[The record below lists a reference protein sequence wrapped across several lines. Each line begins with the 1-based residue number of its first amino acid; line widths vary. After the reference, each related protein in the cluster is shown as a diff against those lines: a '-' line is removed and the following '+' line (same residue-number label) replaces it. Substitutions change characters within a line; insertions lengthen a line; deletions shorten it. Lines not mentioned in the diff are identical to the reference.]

1 MSDITREDLMQV
13 PLDQKLQSEA
23 QWRVWI
29 GHIKSAAVA
38 EDVWDYL
45 DPEKADDEVLQVPK
59 AQEEPSIPRD
69 NRQRERDIM
78 ELDDAELKRYTF
90 AVQAY
95 DRRDQRRQRLLKTMS
110 RLNNL
115 ITRSL
120 ATEHHY
126 LVVGEDSPRKK
137 LIKLSETFKPKPQ
150 SRQQQLRRAWR
161 EMIRQKPQ
169 GDTNHW
175 LTQWVSLFEEGK
187 IAGIPDC
194 SNGDHFA
201 IRDFLDAI
209 QSVDDT
215 WCTAWRERLADQ
227 EKSVT
232 FHEVIASY
240 RSRRGDLAISSGR
253 KQPKIALASLNGEP
267 EAKPVEKTY
276 RKKCPCGNTHPQ
288 HHFSKCF
295 YLNESIRP
303 EGWKP
308 KEGTIERI
316 SENIKQMSPQDQE
329 KIVKI
334 QQKKAESAH
343 LAGTAPQEGQP
354 LVFFANDTQA
364 IASSAMD
371 EDLLKDSWILDS
383 GSTVHICNDR
393 EQFLTYAPRK
403 STVKTE
409 NEDIDHG
416 TFASGINLD
425 IPQPVN
431 AGSQVTEPQSL
442 DTPSQEKEATSQLV
456 ETQQMMSPSPTPPV
470 QPAQASEPRTA
481 PRDIVGDISSR
492 NICSLKQIPET

>member
-1 MSDITREDLMQV
+1 MSDIIREDLMQV
-13 PLDQKLQSEA
+13 PLDQKLHSEA

-69 NRQRERDIM
+69 TRQRERDIM

-95 DRRDQRRQRLLKTMS
+95 DRRDQRRQRVLKTMS

-126 LVVGEDSPRKK
+126 LIVGEDSPRKK

-150 SRQQQLRRAWR
+150 NRQQQLRRAWR
-161 EMIRQKPQ
+161 EIIRQKPS
-169 GDTNHW
+169 GDINHW

-194 SNGDHFA
+194 SNGDQFA

-215 WCTAWRERLADQ
+215 WCTAWREKLVDQ
-227 EKSVT
+227 EKSIT

-240 RSRRGDLAISSGR
+240 RSRQGDLAVSSGR

-267 EAKPVEKTY
+267 EAKPMEKTY

-308 KEGTIERI
+308 KEGTLERI
-316 SENIKQMSPQDQE
+316 PESIKQMSPQDQE
-329 KIVKI
+329 KIAKI

-343 LAGTAPQEGQP
+343 LARHLCLWNKSGY
-354 LVFFANDTQA
+354 
-364 IASSAMD
+364 ASTSRCGLT
-371 EDLLKDSWILDS
+371 ED
-383 GSTVHICNDR
+383 GSTEVG
-393 EQFLTYAPRK
+393 YAFSGERSHFATSGA
-403 STVKTE
+403 STD
-409 NEDIDHG
+409 DIAVTHAFRSASASLRTSYG
-416 TFASGINLD
+416 T
-425 IPQPVN
+425 
-431 AGSQVTEPQSL
+431 TEP
-442 DTPSQEKEATSQLV
+442 
-456 ETQQMMSPSPTPPV
+456 
-470 QPAQASEPRTA
+470 
-481 PRDIVGDISSR
+481 
-492 NICSLKQIPET
+492 

>member
-1 MSDITREDLMQV
+1 MR
-13 PLDQKLQSEA
+13 QK
-23 QWRVWI
+23 

-45 DPEKADDEVLQVPK
+45 DPEKADDEVLEVSK

-69 NRQRERDIM
+69 SRQRERDIM

-110 RLNNL
+110 RYGTPLSCCGN
-115 ITRSL
+115 
-120 ATEHHY
+120 Y

-150 SRQQQLRRAWR
+150 NRQQQLRRAWR
-161 EMIRQKPQ
+161 EMIRQKPSA
-169 GDTNHW
+169 DVNHW
-175 LTQWVSLFEEGK
+175 LTQWGK

-194 SNGDHFA
+194 SNGDQFA
-201 IRDFLDAI
+201 IRNFLDAI

-215 WCTAWRERLADQ
+215 WCTAWREKLVDQ
-227 EKSVT
+227 DISVT

-253 KQPKIALASLNGEP
+253 KQPKRALASLNGEP

-295 YLNESIRP
+295 HLNESIRP

-316 SENIKQMSPQDQE
+316 SENGKQMSPQDQE
-329 KIVKI
+329 KIAKI

-364 IASSAMD
+364 IASSAVD

-383 GSTVHICNDR
+383 GSTVQICNDR
-393 EQFLTYAPRK
+393 EQFLTYAPRQ
-403 STVKTE
+403 STVKTGKTE
-409 NEDIDHG
+409 TPMIGNGQVRITGRHLHTGATVPVTLDEILYTPGFHTNLISLSVIEDKG
-416 TFASGINLD
+416 F
-425 IPQPVN
+425 
-431 AGSQVTEPQSL
+431 
-442 DTPSQEKEATSQLV
+442 
-456 ETQQMMSPSPTPPV
+456 
-470 QPAQASEPRTA
+470 
-481 PRDIVGDISSR
+481 
-492 NICSLKQIPET
+492 C

>member
-209 QSVDDT
+209 QLVDDT

-343 LAGTAPQEGQP
+343 LAGNEAVLEVERYHGLYTVIYSPNRQSAFAGRHSEKPHLSVASARRWHRRLGHAFDQKLEKLPEMVDGVKIDGICEDNQHDNPERCEVCQLTKAKRQISRRATGTPYGKYGRIHFDLVQIDPGYNGDRWLTHFYLEGVR
-354 LVFFANDTQA
+354 LHAAYT
-364 IASSAMD
+364 
-371 EDLLKDSWILDS
+371 
-383 GSTVHICNDR
+383 H
-393 EQFLTYAPRK
+393 
-403 STVKTE
+403 
-409 NEDIDHG
+409 
-416 TFASGINLD
+416 
-425 IPQPVN
+425 
-431 AGSQVTEPQSL
+431 
-442 DTPSQEKEATSQLV
+442 EKKNGCQDA
-456 ETQQMMSPSPTPPV
+456 
-470 QPAQASEPRTA
+470 
-481 PRDIVGDISSR
+481 
-492 NICSLKQIPET
+492 